1 MFGKKGKRAIPEING
16 GTMAD
21 IAFLLLIFFM
31 VTTTMDQETGIQRK
45 LPEKVEDPQDVKVKE
60 RNVFTVLVN
69 SSDMLLVNGEPG
81 DIDLLKDRVKEF
93 ISNVND
99 DPAMPEKTEKDID
112 LIGKYKVS
120 KGVISLQ
127 NDRLTSFEKYMQI
140 QDVLTQAFND
150 LRNDLCKQK
159 FNTSYFALM
168 ELAKTDAEAES
179 KIEAVQ
185 LAIPLSI
192 SEAEPKKTFN

>member
-1 MFGKKGKRAIPEING
+1 MFGKKSKKAIPEING

-31 VTTTMDQETGIQRK
+31 VTTTMDMETGIQRK
-45 LPEKVEDPQDVKVKE
+45 LPEKVDQPEDIKVKE

-69 SSDMLLVNGEPG
+69 SNDQLLVNGELG
-81 DIDLLKDRVKEF
+81 DINLLKDRVKEF
-93 ISNVND
+93 IANKND
-99 DPAMPEKTEKDID
+99 DEHMPEKIEKEIE

-120 KGVISLQ
+120 KGVVSLQ

-140 QDVLTQAFND
+140 QDVLTQAFNE
-150 LRNDLCKQK
+150 LRSELCQQK
-159 FNTSYFALM
+159 FNTSYFALQ
-168 ELAKTDAEAES
+168 ELAKTDPDAEA
-179 KIEAVQ
+179 KIEALQ